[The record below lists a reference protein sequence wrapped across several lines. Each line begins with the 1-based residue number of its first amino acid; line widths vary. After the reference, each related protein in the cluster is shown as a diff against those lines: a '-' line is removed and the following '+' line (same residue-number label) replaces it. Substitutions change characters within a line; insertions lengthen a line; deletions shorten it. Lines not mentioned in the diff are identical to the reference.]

1 MISGRYFAVMF
12 RDHLDQPKLAS
23 SGSGAG
29 PMLFFRRPEAV
40 KFKRELQVHMSS
52 KCKVVEVSAEYNI
65 LTKV

>member
-23 SGSGAG
+23 SGS
-29 PMLFFRRPEAV
+29 PEAV